1 MNHHILILSLAA
13 VSLAACDKKP
23 AEEKKD
29 RFMLSDTMTRMIAI
43 DSVRYCNIDN
53 RISLSGEVGFNEN
66 NVVKVFP
73 RSSGQ
78 VLETRVSLGDHVVK
92 GQTLAVIRSA
102 DVAGNYS
109 DLKSAD
115 ADVAIAKRQMDNAE
129 SLYKSGISSERE
141 YLEAKE
147 NYQKT
152 LAAKDKYASM
162 ININGGSNTNA
173 SGQYV
178 LTSPIDGY
186 IVEKNVNA
194 GDFIRPDNAGTLFTI
209 SNLKDVWVYANV
221 YEADIPKVKEGYK
234 VSIIPMAYPDVS
246 LSGKIDKVNRMLD
259 PQTKTLR
266 VRITLDNKDL
276 LLKPEMFVKVSVDH
290 TEETKGICIPT
301 SAILSQDGKS
311 YVVVYNSDSDLH
323 VAEVSINK
331 TFSEKTYLN
340 SGVEAGQRVV
350 TKNQLL
356 IFNQL
361 VNE

>member
-1 MNHHILILSLAA
+1 MKHHILILSLA
-13 VSLAACDKKP
+13 VVVFTACDKKP
-23 AEEKKD
+23 IEEKKEK
-29 RFMLSDTMTRMIAI
+29 FTLSDTMARMIAI
-43 DSVRYCNIDN
+43 DSVRLCNMDN
-53 RISLSGEVGFNEN
+53 QISLSGEVCFNEN
-66 NVVKVFP
+66 SVVKIFP
-73 RSSGQ
+73 RGSGQ
-78 VLETRVSLGDHVVK
+78 VLETRISFGDHVAK
-92 GQTLAVIRSA
+92 GQVLAVIRSA

-115 ADVAIAKRQMDNAE
+115 ADVTIAKRQMDNAE

-152 LAAKDKYASM
+152 LAAKDKYSSL
-162 ININGGSNTNA
+162 IHINGGNNTNA

-178 LTSPIDGY
+178 LMSPIDGY

-194 GDFIRPDNAGTLFTI
+194 GDFIRPDNGGNLFTI
-209 SNLKDVWVYANV
+209 SDLKNVWIYANV
-221 YEADIPKVKEGYK
+221 YETDIPKVKEGYH
-234 VSIIPMAYPDVS
+234 VSIIPMAYPDMT
-246 LSGKIDKVNRMLD
+246 LSGKIDKLSQILD

-276 LLKPEMFVKVSVDH
+276 LLKPEMFVKVLVDN
-290 TEETKGICIPT
+290 TEGVKATCIPT
-301 SAILSQDGKS
+301 SALLSQDGKN
-311 YVVVYNSDSDLH
+311 YVITYNNDSDLN
-323 VAEVSINK
+323 VAEVTTSKTVNNK
-331 TFSEKTYLN
+331 TYIT
-340 SGVEAGQRVV
+340 SGVQPGQHVV